1 MTEVVESGYARR
13 MDVATSRVEVGVR
26 ELKNHLSRYLGRVR
40 DGEEVVVTDH
50 GRPVARLV
58 AIDASSD
65 RLNDLV
71 RSGLVRP
78 ARSARGPL
86 PRPVRSSGTVSDA
99 VADQRR

>member
-1 MTEVVESGYARR
+1 MKRSAESSYHEV

-40 DGEEVVVTDH
+40 DGEEIVVTDH

-58 AIDASSD
+58 AVDASSD

-71 RSGLVRP
+71 RAGLVRP
-78 ARSARGPL
+78 ARSARGSL
-86 PRPVRSSGTVSDA
+86 PGPVRGSGPVSDS
-99 VADQRR
+99 VSDQRR

>member
-1 MTEVVESGYARR
+1 MTGIAESGYTGL

-71 RSGLVRP
+71 RAGLVRP
-78 ARSARGPL
+78 ARTARGPL
-86 PRPVRSSGTVSDA
+86 PRPVRGSGTVSDV
-99 VADQRR
+99 VAGQRR

>member
-1 MTEVVESGYARR
+1 M
-13 MDVATSRVEVGVR
+13 R

-65 RLNDLV
+65 RLNDRLDLLSPLGMRDPEHSDIGHRRV
-71 RSGLVRP
+71 LTENGLD
-78 ARSARGPL
+78 L
-86 PRPVRSSGTVSDA
+86 
-99 VADQRR
+99 RRIDV